1 MSRRR
6 ADTSKFERLE
16 AAAPQAQPI
25 GPTAN
30 RQLAPAAVRDPY
42 GIEVPA
48 RGREARRVRVTVNL
62 DALDRLL
69 QARRIGP
76 GEHAAG
82 RTYQRLLEI
91 SLGASALARLEAGP
105 RGGVRTAHSDDILAR
120 SLELA
125 GLVLVELVRIR
136 RLVGAR
142 SERLLRCV
150 LVEPNPNTG
159 RGWTLEELATAQGGS
174 NAKHRIFAL
183 SQRLVE
189 ALEDLAAHWRAVEI
203 E

>member
-1 MSRRR
+1 VHKKSS
-6 ADTSKFERLE
+6 SKFEHLE
-16 AAAPQAQPI
+16 RAAPQAQPI

-42 GIEVPA
+42 GLEQ
-48 RGREARRVRVTVNL
+48 RRRVRVTVNL

-91 SLGASALARLEAGP
+91 SLGGSALDG
-105 RGGVRTAHSDDILAR
+105 GGVRTAHSDDILAR
-120 SLELA
+120 AYERA

-142 SERLLRCV
+142 SEQLLRSV

-159 RGWTLEELATAQGGS
+159 RGWTLEELVAAQGAG
-174 NAKHRIFAL
+174 NAKHRVFAL

-189 ALEDLAAHWRAVEI
+189 ALEDLAKHWRAVEL